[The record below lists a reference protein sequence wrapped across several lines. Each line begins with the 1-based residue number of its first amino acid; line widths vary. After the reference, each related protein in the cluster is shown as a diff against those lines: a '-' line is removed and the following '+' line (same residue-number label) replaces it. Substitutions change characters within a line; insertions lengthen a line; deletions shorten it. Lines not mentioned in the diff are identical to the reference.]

1 MLLFL
6 GASVNQSGASQVALM
21 VKNPSAD
28 AGDARDMR
36 SISGLRRSPGVGN
49 EFS

>member
-36 SISGLRRSPGVGN
+36 SIPGLGRSPGVGN
-49 EFS
+49 ECS